1 MCGIFAYIAN
11 TSDINKPTNIYNEK
25 FIEKQFMKGKS
36 RGPESTNKII
46 LEYNNTFTFLGFHR
60 LAINGL
66 DSTSDQPIVNDGI
79 YLICNGEIYNYRSL
93 SKPYQTRTNSDC
105 EVIIHL
111 YKTYGIEYIFE
122 LLDGVFAFILYDS
135 NINKV
140 FVARDPY
147 GVRPLY
153 FHNSSEL
160 IFASELKQISA
171 FGINVVHFEP
181 GTFMEIQ
188 LEQYNHP
195 RIINQTKYTSFGF
208 SKMIF
213 NNLYDIYG
221 IIYQTIYNA
230 VKKRV
235 VGTTDR
241 PIACLLS
248 GGLDSSTITALVN
261 SIIPKGT
268 VLETYSIG
276 LEGSTDLV
284 YAQKV
289 ADHLGTKH
297 TNIILTETEF
307 FDAIP
312 EVIQA
317 IETYDTTTVRASVG
331 NYLIGKYISQN
342 SQAKV
347 IFNGDGADEVMGGY
361 RYFNHVPNEIE
372 FDRECKRLLS
382 NIHYFD
388 VLRSDRCIS
397 THGLEPRTP
406 FLDRSFVQI
415 YLSLPMD
422 LRNHRYNNQ
431 PEKFLL
437 RGAISFMNKDLLPE
451 EVLLRTKEAFSDG
464 VSSVDRSWFKIIEER
479 CQEFSFNKKTFL
491 RNDPQ
496 TKEQVYYR
504 SIFEE
509 YFPNCGDIVPYF
521 WMPKYVQ
528 TNDPSART
536 IPCQDIEVPEAPPT
550 N

>member
-1 MCGIFAYIAN
+1 MCGIFLHLTDTDEI
-11 TSDINKPTNIYNEK
+11 SKPTNMYNVD

-36 RGPESTNKII
+36 RGPESTEIVTKQ
-46 LEYNNTFTFLGFHR
+46 YNNNFIFMGFHR

-66 DSTSDQPIVNDGI
+66 DETSNQPLEIDGI
-79 YLICNGEIYNYRSL
+79 YLICNGEIYNYKML
-93 SKPYQTRTNSDC
+93 SKNLKTKSKSDC
-105 EVIIHL
+105 EIIIHL
-111 YKTYGIEYIFE
+111 YKAYGIEYIFD
-122 LLDGVFAFILYDS
+122 LLDGVFAFVLYDS
-135 NINKV
+135 NIQKV
-140 FVARDPY
+140 FIARDPY

-153 FHNSSEL
+153 YYNNNG
-160 IFASELKQISA
+160 ITFASEIKQIVN
-171 FGINVVHFEP
+171 FGRNIKHFQP

-188 LEQYNHP
+188 LQMNSPPTLIRQQSYSS
-195 RIINQTKYTSFGF
+195 YGF

-221 IIYQTIYNA
+221 ILYQTLYNA

-261 SIIPKGT
+261 TFLPKG

-297 TNIILTETEF
+297 TSIILTEDDF
-307 FDAIP
+307 FNAIP
-312 EVIQA
+312 KVINA
-317 IETYDTTTVRASVG
+317 IESYDTTTVRASVG
-331 NYLIGKYISQN
+331 NYLVGKYISQN

-347 IFNGDGADEVMGGY
+347 IFNGDGADELMGGY
-361 RYFNHVPNEIE
+361 RYFNFVPDETE
-372 FDRECKRLLS
+372 FDHECKRLLKD
-382 NIHYFD
+382 IHYFD

-406 FLDRSFVQI
+406 FLDRSLVQI
-415 YLSLPMD
+415 YLSLPAE
-422 LRNHRYNNQ
+422 LRNHVFNNQ

-437 RGAISFMNKDLLPE
+437 RGTIGFMNKELLPE

-464 VSSVDRSWFKIIEER
+464 VSSLDRSWFKIIEEKVKTM
-479 CQEFSFNKKTFL
+479 EFSKKYYLHNQPLT
-491 RNDPQ
+491 N
-496 TKEQVYYR
+496 EQKYYR
-504 SIFEE
+504 NLFEE
-509 YFPNCGDIVPYF
+509 EFGYCGEVIPYF
-521 WMPKYVQ
+521 WMPKYVK
-528 TNDPSART
+528 TDDPSART
-536 IPCQDIEVPEAPPT
+536 IQ
-550 N
+550 

>member
-1 MCGIFAYIAN
+1 MCGIFAKIGKG
-11 TSDINKPTNIYNEK
+11 DITQFNK
-25 FIEKQFMKGKS
+25 GSS
-36 RGPESTNKII
+36 RGPESTKSIQLDN
-46 LEYNNTFTFLGFHR
+46 LFLGFHR

-66 DSTSDQPIVNDGI
+66 NESANQPMCIDGV
-79 YLICNGEIYNYRSL
+79 YLICNGEIYNYKSFKFKV
-93 SKPYQTRTNSDC
+93 SSDC

-111 YKTYGIEYIFE
+111 YKLYGIDYLFE
-122 LLDGVFAFILYDS
+122 LLDGVFAFVLYDS
-135 NINKV
+135 LLGKL

-147 GVRPLY
+147 GVRPLFY
-153 FHNSSEL
+153 NKNDT
-160 IFASELKQISA
+160 FASEMKQITY
-171 FGINVVHFEP
+171 GEQFEP
-181 GTFMEIQ
+181 GTFMEMDLALNNVGNVSNVVRQ
-188 LEQYNHP
+188 K
-195 RIINQTKYTSFGF
+195 KYSSFGF

-221 IIYQTIYNA
+221 ILYQTLYNA

-261 SIIPKGT
+261 SFLPKGI
-268 VLETYSIG
+268 LETYSIG

-297 TNIILTETEF
+297 TSIVLTEDQF

-312 EVIQA
+312 EVIKA
-317 IETYDTTTVRASVG
+317 IESYDTTSVRASVG
-331 NYLIGKYISQN
+331 NYLVGKYILEHSD
-342 SQAKV
+342 AKV
-347 IFNGDGADEVMGGY
+347 IFNGDGADELMGGY
-361 RYFNHVPNEIE
+361 RYFNHAPNEIE
-372 FDRECKRLLS
+372 FDRECKRLLT

-406 FLDRSFVQI
+406 FLDRSFVQV
-415 YLSLPMD
+415 YLSLPAD
-422 LRNHRYNNQ
+422 LRNHVYNEQ

-437 RGAISFMNKDLLPE
+437 RGTIGFMNKELLPL

-464 VSSVDRSWFKIIEER
+464 VSSLERSWYTIIGEKVEKVKF
-479 CQEFSFNKKTFL
+479 EDKVYHINP
-491 RNDPQ
+491 PQ
-496 TKEQVYYR
+496 TKEQQYYR

-509 YFPNCGDIVPYF
+509 FYPDCGKIIPYF
-521 WMPKYVQ
+521 WMPRWVE
-528 TNDPSART
+528 TTDPSART
-536 IPCQDIEVPEAPPT
+536 IV
-550 N
+550 